1 MPEFVKALEKG
12 DLPEGQ
18 GKRVDIQGNA
28 IAVFHV
34 GGQFYAINNTCL
46 HQGGPLAEGE
56 LEGNVVTCP
65 WHRWQYNVATGHNDL
80 NPEMKVRTY
89 PVKVEG
95 DSIFVQV

>member
-1 MPEFVKALEKG
+1 MAEFVKALEKS

-34 GGQFYAINNTCL
+34 DGQFYAISNTCL

-56 LEGNVVTCP
+56 LEGNVVFCP
-65 WHRWQYNVATGHNDL
+65 WHRWQYNVTTGHNDL
-80 NPEMKVRTY
+80 NPEMKVRTF

-95 DSIFVQV
+95 DSIFVEV